1 MVLHFKTRNVINCS
15 CWPLCLGV
23 WFSRFMDTELHVCA
37 ASRHAVG
44 LETPIV
50 NYFLFSLAEVPWSWT
65 KLKFWDVSIRI
76 KIWKEEIER

>member
-1 MVLHFKTRNVINCS
+1 
-15 CWPLCLGV
+15 
-23 WFSRFMDTELHVCA
+23 MDTELHVCA
-37 ASRHAVG
+37 ASRHAAG